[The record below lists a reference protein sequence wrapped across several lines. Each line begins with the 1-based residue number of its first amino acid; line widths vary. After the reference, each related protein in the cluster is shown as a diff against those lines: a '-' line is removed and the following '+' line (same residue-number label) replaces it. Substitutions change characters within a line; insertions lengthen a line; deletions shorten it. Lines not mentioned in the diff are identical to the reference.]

1 MSIRI
6 AQESTHIQVEVEDVE
21 PSGSLPQEERTK
33 AKLTTA
39 PEVMSAKETFKTS
52 KKLFKD
58 TFSGGGENKKEMD
71 KLRGIM

>member
-6 AQESTHIQVEVEDVE
+6 KKESTHIQVEVEEVD
-21 PSGSLPQEERTK
+21 PSGSSPQEEQAK

-39 PEVMSAKETFKTS
+39 PEVMSAKESFKAS

-58 TFSGGGENKKEMD
+58 TFNGGGENKKEID
-71 KLRGIM
+71 KLRGIL